1 MPLESSIRMLKRVK
15 FTCVPVLDQAR
26 ALDFYTRKLG
36 LKVFTDQPMGD
47 SRWIELKANGAETM
61 VVLFKQSDHKPG
73 SVPALVFVADNVKET
88 YEDLKA
94 KGVEFT
100 QPPKKESWG
109 EHAILK
115 DSEGNLVLF
124 GT

>member
-1 MPLESSIRMLKRVK
+1 MLKRVK
-15 FTCVPVLDQAR
+15 FTCVPVLDQIR
-26 ALDFYTRKLG
+26 ALEFYTKKLG

-61 VVLFKQSDHKPG
+61 VVLLKQLDHKPNT
-73 SVPALVFVADNVKET
+73 SVPALVLVADNVQET
-88 YEDLKA
+88 YDELKA
-94 KGVEFT
+94 KGVEFA
-100 QPPKKESWG
+100 QPPKKASWG

-124 GT
+124 GTP